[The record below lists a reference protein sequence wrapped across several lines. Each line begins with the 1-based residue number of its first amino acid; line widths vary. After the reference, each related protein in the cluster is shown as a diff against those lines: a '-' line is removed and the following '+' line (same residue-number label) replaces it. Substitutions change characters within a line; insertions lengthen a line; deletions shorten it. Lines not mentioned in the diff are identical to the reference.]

1 MNRCH
6 YISKFIPSLWSRFK
20 LNMFPNAMILK
31 NNIIIETPAL
41 TIPELSDDAKDRLDE
56 VWRLSQDG
64 MTPTQ
69 ISKILNERLAKR
81 KYSDKPYTPKDIGMI
96 KLKYKKRLQRQKEFK
111 VSIGDW
117 KVTDVRTYVSK

>member
-1 MNRCH
+1 
-6 YISKFIPSLWSRFK
+6 
-20 LNMFPNAMILK
+20 MILK

-69 ISKILNERLAKR
+69 ISKILNESNHTIPATFKHQQTPGVLFQRTNSIRSSILNYR
-81 KYSDKPYTPKDIGMI
+81 KTIDDIVAW
-96 KLKYKKRLQRQKEFK
+96 L
-111 VSIGDW
+111 
-117 KVTDVRTYVSK
+117 RTYKTFRSDQ

>member
-1 MNRCH
+1 
-6 YISKFIPSLWSRFK
+6 
-20 LNMFPNAMILK
+20 MILK

-117 KVTDVRTYVSK
+117 EVEFLKI

>member
-1 MNRCH
+1 MSFR
-6 YISKFIPSLWSRFK
+6 LFK
-20 LNMFPNAMILK
+20 VKCCILFCDRYD
-31 NNIIIETPAL
+31 IYECLIIETPAL

-69 ISKILNERLAKR
+69 ISKIFNERRASR

-96 KLKYKKRLQRQKEFK
+96 KLKYKKRLQLLFLDSYSSS
-111 VSIGDW
+111 VS
-117 KVTDVRTYVSK
+117 